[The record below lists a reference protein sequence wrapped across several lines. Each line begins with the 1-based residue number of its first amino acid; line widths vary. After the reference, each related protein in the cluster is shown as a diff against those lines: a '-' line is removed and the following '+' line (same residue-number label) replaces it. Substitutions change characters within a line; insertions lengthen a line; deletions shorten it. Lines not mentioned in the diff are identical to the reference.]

1 MRTHKKIQIASVA
14 TAALLAVTQAGMSFP
29 AFAADGDYVYCCA
42 ALSWAEYWEN
52 EGVYL
57 SDAASDDWS
66 VASSEVDTRGEA
78 DLGAYDAV
86 TRATS
91 NHGLHRGSYQC
102 TVKVYDTEGNS
113 YNYTGKG
120 NGESVDVVKG
130 TDGTAITV
138 DGETVGTYDHSVN
151 IGPKYVPVAVPTAL
165 YDDFKQKYSVLEN
178 GDAMVGGYSE
188 GNLKA
193 IHETVAVSAETD
205 GLKTVSQNEDG
216 TYDFSKRVHRTSS
229 AGKTVDGSALE
240 ISEVKRDSGYGDF
253 IRVDINGDY
262 GDLGAHMY
270 AVRWDYYGD
279 QDTVLASY
287 GTKFAADNW
296 MHKAMGIQLGLT
308 ESMRCELPAGYEDGN
323 GRWDVTIYATGYQ
336 DYTFTIQAASDEYV
350 YGTMDIPYADYYY
363 GELGN
368 QTNTTDGEISYTAD
382 LAGDAGMRTENT
394 YDAVTSAT
402 TTKWQNQAGTYASEA
417 DENGGGKILGVSG
430 VEVAIEKS
438 LYDTLLADK
447 AAANTSGV
455 LGGLFDTFQANEDQK
470 EPAAYKELYADGTL
484 SATITQEP
492 EVDLTNVTPTISTD
506 SVWGDYQIS
515 MSGLDLGEDTVYG
528 VVVTMQDGNQY
539 GMLHLENIWRGG
551 QELSWSVGVKTTEAK
566 GNPLRST
573 PYLETSGA
581 TIAEI
586 SYLTDSG
593 IYSVHSAEGLYLP
606 KKHTAVIT
614 AEDTAVTAGTANV
627 TIAGLPTD
635 FASSIAVENLEG
647 VSYADGKLT
656 YDAAAAKVGKYTI
669 DVTDRNN
676 IYAHFTTDLFLTT
689 ENIPVVY
696 NAESNEL
703 TVAEGLTDADLT
715 AYLNN
720 LATVTVN
727 DTAYNASGRGAVTII
742 KKDGVVDFAAVKA
755 SRGES
760 TKIFPTAGEYT
771 LTVSAHGYLNDYT
784 FTIQVPEEKKY
795 VYGTVNLPYADYY
808 YGELNDV
815 EEDAAIHLDVVD
827 PAAALRAEGY
837 YDAVTSATN
846 VKSEKYE
853 TTYYTENDDNSVTV
867 EGIKDVAIAVPEE
880 LYNEAKEAMEAG
892 TACQNQLL
900 TIVGNLTAN
909 EDQTVVPAEYKVLN
923 GDGTLTAMRDTNKAI
938 TVSDATIKVGTNTT
952 YGNYQLSIVE
962 ADADNSLLPSAS
974 NMEGVLITMTD
985 GSKYAML
992 HVDNLWLRTGEI
1004 AWATTENFVVH
1015 GVNILKYK
1023 SFEDTVGKSVA
1034 SVRYIIRDGA
1044 DVTYTAGENGA
1055 YLPLLHDGT
1064 ATVEATPISAGS
1076 TTITLANLPE
1086 TYQATA
1092 TINGMETTYANGVL
1106 TFSPDAVQ
1114 PGRYTITVSDASG
1127 VYAPI
1132 AVNVVLTT
1140 EQMPAVFD
1148 TATNSIVAAEG
1159 VNEADFANY
1168 LSKLSKATVNG
1179 EEYSLSGRGS
1189 TKIFD
1194 TKTGALDLGVTKN
1207 NEPIFAESG
1216 DYEIIVTATGY
1227 TVPLQFTVT
1236 VPEKTGEK
1244 GDVDVNGTVAVED
1257 AVLVLTYYAQ
1267 KSAGL
1272 NPDTGEQFANIMLGD
1287 IDGDG
1292 IISVE
1297 DAVFILTYYARQ
1309 SAGLHP
1315 DWDTISG

>member
-14 TAALLAVTQAGMSFP
+14 TAALLAATQTAFP
-29 AFAADGDYVYCCA
+29 F
-42 ALSWAEYWEN
+42 S
-52 EGVYL
+52 
-57 SDAASDDWS
+57 
-66 VASSEVDTRGEA
+66 
-78 DLGAYDAV
+78 
-86 TRATS
+86 
-91 NHGLHRGSYQC
+91 
-102 TVKVYDTEGNS
+102 
-113 YNYTGKG
+113 
-120 NGESVDVVKG
+120 
-130 TDGTAITV
+130 
-138 DGETVGTYDHSVN
+138 
-151 IGPKYVPVAVPTAL
+151 
-165 YDDFKQKYSVLEN
+165 
-178 GDAMVGGYSE
+178 
-188 GNLKA
+188 
-193 IHETVAVSAETD
+193 VSAAAGGWMGTQLSLID
-205 GLKTVSQNEDG
+205 RQN
-216 TYDFSKRVHRTSS
+216 
-229 AGKTVDGSALE
+229 
-240 ISEVKRDSGYGDF
+240 
-253 IRVDINGDY
+253 
-262 GDLGAHMY
+262 Y
-270 AVRWDYYGD
+270 AE
-279 QDTVLASY
+279 
-287 GTKFAADNW
+287 AAE
-296 MHKAMGIQLGLT
+296 K
-308 ESMRCELPAGYEDGN
+308 
-323 GRWDVTIYATGYQ
+323 
-336 DYTFTIQAASDEYV
+336 EYV

-368 QTNTTDGEISYTAD
+368 ETNTTDGEVSYTAD
-382 LAGDAGMRTENT
+382 LAGDAGMRAENT

-402 TTKWQNQAGTYASEA
+402 TAKWMNQAGTYTSEE

-430 VEVAIEKS
+430 VEIAIEKS

-447 AAANTSGV
+447 AAASTSGV
-455 LGGLFDTFQANEDQK
+455 LGGLFDTFKANEDQT

-484 SATITQEP
+484 SATITKESKT
-492 EVDLTNVTPTISTD
+492 DLADVTPTVNID

-515 MSGLDLGEDTVYG
+515 MSGLDLGDDTIYG
-528 VVVTMQDGNQY
+528 VVVTMQDGKQY
-539 GMLHLENIWRGG
+539 GLLHLENIWIGG
-551 QELSWSVGVKTTEAK
+551 KELSWSVGVKTTEAK

-581 TIAEI
+581 TIVEI

-627 TIAGLPTD
+627 TITGLPED
-635 FASSIAVENLEG
+635 FALSVEVADLEG
-647 VSYADGKLT
+647 AVYTDGELT
-656 YDAAAAKVGKYTI
+656 YDATAAKAGKYTI
-669 DVTDRNN
+669 DATDTSNV
-676 IYAHFTTDLFLTT
+676 YAHFTTDLFLTT
-689 ENIPVVY
+689 ESTPVVY
-696 NAESNEL
+696 DAATHKL
-703 TVAEGLTDADLT
+703 VATEGMTGEDAT
-715 AYLNN
+715 AYVKNI
-720 LATVTVN
+720 AAVTVD
-727 DTAYNASGRGAVTII
+727 DTVYKASGHGAITVI
-742 KKDGVVDFAAVKA
+742 KEDGTVDFDALKS
-755 SRGES
+755 SRGVPS
-760 TKIFPTAGEYT
+760 KVFPTAGEYT
-771 LTVSAHGYLNDYT
+771 LTVSANGYLNDYT

-795 VYGTVNLPYADYY
+795 VYGAVNLPYADYY

-815 EEDAAIHLDVVD
+815 EEDAALHLDVVD

-853 TTYYTENDDNSVTV
+853 TTYYTENDDDSVTV
-867 EGIKDVAIAVPEE
+867 EGIANVAIAVPEE
-880 LYNEAKEAMEAG
+880 LYNEAKEAIEAG

-900 TIVGNLTAN
+900 TIVGNMTVN

-923 GDGTLTAMRDTNKAI
+923 GDGTLTAMRDTNEAI
-938 TVSDATIKVGTNTT
+938 TVSDATIEVSTNTT

-962 ADADNSLLPSAS
+962 ADADNSLLPSSS

-1004 AWATTENFVVH
+1004 AWATTENFIVH
-1015 GVNILKYK
+1015 GANILKYK

-1055 YLPLLHDGT
+1055 YLPLLHDGA

-1076 TTITLANLPE
+1076 VTITLADLPE

-1092 TINGMETTYANGVL
+1092 VMDGIETTYANGVL

-1114 PGRYTITVSDASG
+1114 PGSYAITVSDASG

-1132 AVNVVLTT
+1132 SVNVVLTT

-1159 VNEADFANY
+1159 INEADFANY

-1194 TKTGALDLGVTKN
+1194 TKTGALDLEVTKN

-1244 GDVDVNGTVAVED
+1244 GDVDGNGTVAVED

-1272 NPDTGEQFANIMLGD
+1272 NPDTDEQFANIMLGD

-1297 DAVFILTYYARQ
+1297 DAVSILTYYARQ
-1309 SAGLHP
+1309 SAGLQP